1 MAKRLPPLLKIMV
14 TKLLNKIRERRS
26 NRVRARIGG
35 TAEKPRLS
43 IFRSNKYLYAQ
54 LIDDSSGKTLMSFST
69 LGAYK
74 NKSKEAKI
82 SHATSLGRAVAAG
95 MKKTG
100 LTVVVFDRGRYAYH
114 GRVRAVA
121 EALREEGIKV

>member
-1 MAKRLPPLLKIMV
+1 MARRLPPLLKIMV
-14 TKLLNKIRERRS
+14 TKLLNKIRDRRS
-26 NRVRARIGG
+26 NRVRARING
-35 TAEKPRLS
+35 TVEKPRLS

-69 LGAYK
+69 LGAGK
-74 NKSKEAKI
+74 NKSHETKVSA
-82 SHATSLGRAVAAG
+82 STALGKAVAAG
-95 MKKTG
+95 MKHAN
-100 LTVVVFDRGRYAYH
+100 LTVVIFDRGRYAYH

>member
-1 MAKRLPPLLKIMV
+1 MARRLPLLLKIMV

-26 NRVRARIGG
+26 NRVRARIIG

-69 LGAYK
+69 LGTDK
-74 NKSKEAKI
+74 SKSKETKV
-82 SHATSLGRAVAAG
+82 SKATALGKAVAAG
-95 MKKTG
+95 MKKAS

-114 GRVRAVA
+114 GRVQAVA
-121 EALREEGIKV
+121 EALRGEGIKV